1 MSNPRRLFSEAEVS
15 AIMERAVKLQEESA
29 EAKAYTPGVSREELD
44 RIASELGVNP
54 AFLDE
59 AIAEHLQP
67 KSPEPERRKFSD
79 ERVIEGEIDPAEYDL
94 LLEQIKVVNS
104 RHHPV
109 QQFGR
114 TLRAQTMAGGGL
126 VNLEV
131 TSRNGR
137 TRVKATSFPIAQI
150 MGTFYPAFIATMI
163 STGILGKTGHPIEA
177 AMVGIGLF
185 GAAAI
190 GCRAWMKKTKASIH
204 EMVDSLADWVEKNSQ
219 KAEVQT
225 ETRNIEAGSAEFE
238 VRLGQDSAGQ

>member
-1 MSNPRRLFSEAEVS
+1 
-15 AIMERAVKLQEESA
+15 MERAVKLQEESA
-29 EAKAYTPGVSREELD
+29 EAKAYTPGVSRDELN

-59 AIAEHLQP
+59 AIAEHLRP
-67 KSPEPERRKFSD
+67 KEAAPERRKFSD
-79 ERVIEGEIDPAEYDL
+79 ERVIEGEIDPGEFDL
-94 LLEQIKVVNS
+94 MLEQIKVVNS

-150 MGTFYPAFIATMI
+150 MGTLYPAFIATMI
-163 STGILGKTGHPIEA
+163 SSGIIGGSGHPVEA
-177 AMVGIGLF
+177 ALVGVGLF

-190 GCRAWMKKTKASIH
+190 GCRAWMKATKASMH
-204 EMVDSLADWVEKNSQ
+204 KMVDNLALWLEQNATKPTETPIKDSSE
-219 KAEVQT
+219 QT
-225 ETRNIEAGSAEFE
+225 EETPLQI
-238 VRLGQDSAGQ
+238 RLGDPNKSL